1 MTADVDRLLVLL
13 RTPQG
18 CLMLVHYVLAYC
30 VCICRQQSFVLRRM
44 IPSAILD
51 QGHTSRSSV
60 DVSKDGNVVD
70 LIEDI
75 FCSFIIF
82 CPSVLCV
89 G

>member
-1 MTADVDRLLVLL
+1 
-13 RTPQG
+13 
-18 CLMLVHYVLAYC
+18 
-30 VCICRQQSFVLRRM
+30 M
-44 IPSAILD
+44 IPNAILD
-51 QGHTSRSSV
+51 HGHTSRSSV

-70 LIEDI
+70 LIEGI